1 MTRMTGPDC
10 AVMCNLINTYTHTH
24 THTHIYIHTLYTH
37 TYRSVRALSY
47 SSRLIAVPS
56 PFQDTTS
63 AVAPENILKAPCSE
77 TDKER
82 ERNKQRGVVPCAW
95 D

>member
-1 MTRMTGPDC
+1 MTRMTRPDC
-10 AVMCNLINTYTHTH
+10 AVMCNLINTH
-24 THTHIYIHTLYTH
+24 THTHIHTTYTH

-82 ERNKQRGVVPCAW
+82 ERERERDKQTGVVPCAW
-95 D
+95 DY